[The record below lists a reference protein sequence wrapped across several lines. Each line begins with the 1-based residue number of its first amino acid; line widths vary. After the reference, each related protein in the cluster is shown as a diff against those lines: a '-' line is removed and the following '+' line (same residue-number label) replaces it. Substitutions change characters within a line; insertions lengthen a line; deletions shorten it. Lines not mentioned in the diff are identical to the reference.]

1 MITNREE
8 VIDKA
13 FKVFLRMNYEKASI
27 STLAKACGV
36 VKTGVVYYFPHKLD
50 LFMAVADKYVIQM
63 QTPANKFAGPTETL
77 AEFIEQYVAG
87 VSAVMNH
94 IIKQVQCCVDDNECC
109 PNFYYFHFLSQV
121 RMYYPGAREKMEEI
135 FRKEH
140 ELWKAVIQKAKES
153 GEIKQDTDVQKSAS
167 LFRQVFLGL
176 KKPNHTHGKFP
187 SNIPGHVLRAIV
199 PEWSGCRRIEG
210 EIRLSI
216 LAPESLTSFSNI

>member
-94 IIKQVQCCVDDNECC
+94 IIKQVQCCADDNECC

-121 RMYYPGAREKMEEI
+121 RMYY
-135 FRKEH
+135 H
-140 ELWKAVIQKAKES
+140 LQKRNS
-153 GEIKQDTDVQKSAS
+153 S
-167 LFRQVFLGL
+167 LFELHISMRHTEHHTVAVFSGTFLNAL
-176 KKPNHTHGKFP
+176 DHTGVK
-187 SNIPGHVLRAIV
+187 GV
-199 PEWSGCRRIEG
+199 
-210 EIRLSI
+210 
-216 LAPESLTSFSNI
+216 

>member
-36 VKTGVVYYFPHKLD
+36 VKTGVVYYFPHKLV
-50 LFMAVADKYVIQM
+50 LFMAVADKYAIQM
-63 QTPANKFAGPTETL
+63 QTPANKFAEPAGTL
-77 AEFIEQYVAG
+77 AEFIGQYVEG
-87 VSAVMNH
+87 VKTAMNR
-94 IIKQVQCCVDDNECC
+94 IVSDCC

-121 RMYYPGAREKMEEI
+121 RMYYPGARKKMEDT
-135 FRKEH
+135 FQKEH
-140 ELWKAVIQKAKES
+140 ELWKKVIQKAKKN

-176 KKPNHTHGKFP
+176 SYEQSFLNGLNVEELKDKFDY
-187 SNIPGHVLRAIV
+187 LY
-199 PEWSGCRRIEG
+199 
-210 EIRLSI
+210 
-216 LAPESLTSFSNI
+216 SLLKA

>member
-50 LFMAVADKYVIQM
+50 LFMAVADKYVIQI

-94 IIKQVQCCVDDNECC
+94 IIKQVQCCADDNECC

-140 ELWKAVIQKAKES
+140 DLWKAVIQKAKES
-153 GEIKQDTDVQKSAS
+153 GEIKQDTDVKKTAS
-167 LFRQVFLGL
+167 LFRQIFLGMSYEQSFLNGLDVDEL
-176 KKPNHTHGKFP
+176 KEK
-187 SNIPGHVLRAIV
+187 LD
-199 PEWSGCRRIEG
+199 C
-210 EIRLSI
+210 LY
-216 LAPESLTSFSNI
+216 SLLKA

>member
-1 MITNREE
+1 MSYRC
-8 VIDKA
+8 
-13 FKVFLRMNYEKASI
+13 R
-27 STLAKACGV
+27 
-36 VKTGVVYYFPHKLD
+36 HR
-50 LFMAVADKYVIQM
+50 
-63 QTPANKFAGPTETL
+63 ANKFAGPTETL

-153 GEIKQDTDVQKSAS
+153 GEIKQDTDVQKDR
-167 LFRQVFLGL
+167 LVV
-176 KKPNHTHGKFP
+176 P

>member
-50 LFMAVADKYVIQM
+50 LFMAVADKYAIQM

-77 AEFIEQYVAG
+77 AGFIEQYVAG
-87 VSAVMNH
+87 VSTAMNR
-94 IIKQVQCCVDDNECC
+94 IIKQVRCCADDNECC

-121 RMYYPGAREKMEEI
+121 RMYYPGAREKIEEI

-140 ELWKAVIQKAKES
+140 ELWRIVIQKAKDS
-153 GEIKQDTDVQKSAS
+153 GGNKTRYGCEKDRSA
-167 LFRQVFLGL
+167 V
-176 KKPNHTHGKFP
+176 P
-187 SNIPGHVLRAIV
+187 SSVSGHVLRAIV
-199 PEWSGCRRIEG
+199 PERSGRRRIEG
-210 EIRLSI
+210 EVRLFV
-216 LAPESLTSFSNI
+216 LAPESLTPFSNI